1 LSNSVPAYDVADGA
15 KTGPRPDLGVIF
27 DAKQS
32 LLTRSNH
39 SGLMPFASMNVVQFL
54 ISAASLVRNA
64 EPGA

>member
-1 LSNSVPAYDVADGA
+1 MGSLPELVA
-15 KTGPRPDLGVIF
+15 IF

-32 LLTRSNH
+32 LLTRSNY

-54 ISAASLVRNA
+54 ISASSLARNA